1 MAMTKLEKDLM
12 KMTPEQRKKTVEE
25 ISEMMGMPPLTK
37 EQLERAKK
45 LRRAKKKD

>member
-12 KMTPEQRKKTVEE
+12 AMTPEDRKKAVEF
-25 ISEMMGMPPLTK
+25 ISSQMGMPPLTK